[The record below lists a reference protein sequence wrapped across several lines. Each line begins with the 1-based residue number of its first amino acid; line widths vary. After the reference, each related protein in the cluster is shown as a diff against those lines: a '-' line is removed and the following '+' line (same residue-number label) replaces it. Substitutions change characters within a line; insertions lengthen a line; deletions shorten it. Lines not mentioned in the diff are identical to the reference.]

1 MECKKKR
8 FINRQ
13 LFELETYMRDS
24 AHISS
29 KPDTGHG
36 RLKKNSRVDF
46 MIRCPLDESMSEFWT
61 VRSIELMNHPLS
73 VLISLQPNLQYHSK
87 ITRND
92 ALPTTLIHT
101 TIGLFQRTRINYARF
116 HVSITKDQ

>member
-29 KPDTGHG
+29 KPDTGHD
-36 RLKKNSRVDF
+36 RLKKNSRVNF
-46 MIRCPLDESMSEFWT
+46 MIRCPLDELMSEFWT
-61 VRSIELMNHPLS
+61 VRLIEPMNNPLS
-73 VLISLQPNLQYHSK
+73 VLISLQSILQHQSK
-87 ITRND
+87 LTRNN
-92 ALPTTLIHT
+92 A
-101 TIGLFQRTRINYARF
+101 
-116 HVSITKDQ
+116 